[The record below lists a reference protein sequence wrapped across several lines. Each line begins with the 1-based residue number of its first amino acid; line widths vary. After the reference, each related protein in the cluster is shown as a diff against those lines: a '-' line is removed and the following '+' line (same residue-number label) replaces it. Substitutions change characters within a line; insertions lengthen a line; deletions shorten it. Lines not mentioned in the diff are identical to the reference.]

1 MHTQTTWSIINSFIL
16 ENKSG
21 TATIYED
28 TCINSMKKFES
39 IKQFLS
45 ICYPARDFL
54 NKVFETRDSGGVS
67 YDVAVEHFFA
77 DKEEK
82 VKQLIGF
89 GVVERISHNLELNDM
104 YLSFFEEA
112 LNPNESINSLIVR
125 TYIEDIILN
134 IKLYNEASQPR
145 KPEFLRKIVRLLKR
159 IGSTTSQNVSTLKRN
174 IDDTYKQEPDFGVK
188 KLRLLDFGQ
197 KRKQIS
203 DLIDETLKEINGDTF
218 FISATDHTL
227 VAVIK
232 EPQGGA

>member
-1 MHTQTTWSIINSFIL
+1 MQI
-16 ENKSG
+16 
-21 TATIYED
+21 
-28 TCINSMKKFES
+28 KKRS
-39 IKQFLS
+39 
-45 ICYPARDFL
+45 
-54 NKVFETRDSGGVS
+54 
-67 YDVAVEHFFA
+67 
-77 DKEEK
+77 